1 MRCSGY
7 MHRYEEPAMKTKT
20 NVKAGQGM
28 AAKSL
33 DEGIYIIWDDID

>member
-1 MRCSGY
+1 
-7 MHRYEEPAMKTKT
+7 MKTKT

-33 DEGIYIIWDDID
+33 DEGIDIIWESIE